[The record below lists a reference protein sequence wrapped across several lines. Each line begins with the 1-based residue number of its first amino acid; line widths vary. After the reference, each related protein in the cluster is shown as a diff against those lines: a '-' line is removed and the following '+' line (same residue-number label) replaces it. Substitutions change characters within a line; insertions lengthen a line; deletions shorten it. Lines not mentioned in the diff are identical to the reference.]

1 MQGGGGDVEAEV
13 MCVPPSVLLG
23 MFVCVC
29 RVTLLLVCHCIYVL
43 FCRFVC
49 ASGFVRVAHASVKD
63 E

>member
-1 MQGGGGDVEAEV
+1 MEAEV